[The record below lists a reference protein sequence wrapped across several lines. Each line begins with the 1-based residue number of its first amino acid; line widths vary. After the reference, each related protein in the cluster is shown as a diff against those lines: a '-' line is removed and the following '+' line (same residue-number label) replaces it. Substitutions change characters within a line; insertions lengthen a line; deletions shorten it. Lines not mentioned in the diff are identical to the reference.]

1 MSRPALAPAL
11 QPDVGALLG
20 VIRRQRPP
28 RRVHNLELF
37 LDPEVKDALS
47 ARFGLEQGLDRA
59 DPRYALRRDV
69 RLHAFLGYDV
79 FRLSLAPKKIFDL
92 PQLAAADTAGGAL
105 SRGQRD
111 WTEEHAGP
119 IRGWQD
125 FEAYPWPRVRDIDL
139 SPLEWLEKNLPENM
153 GVYDLTAHV
162 LEMISF
168 LLGYEAMC
176 YLIHDDPALVRAV
189 AERIGGFYV
198 EWSRTL
204 ADFRCVPFLWGSDDM
219 GFRTSTMVS
228 PTFLRELVLPWHR
241 ACAEAGRA
249 RGKPYLLHACGDLS
263 GIMEDLIREV
273 GIAGKHSFEDGI
285 LPVTE
290 AYRLYG
296 ERIAVLGGIDMDLLA
311 RGSEQAVR
319 ARVRETLEA
328 CFRPRSGLG
337 YCLGTGNTVA
347 NYLPLENYLAMLE
360 EGRRFTA

>member
-1 MSRPALAPAL
+1 MTRPTLTPPI
-11 QPDVGALLG
+11 QPDVEALLG

-28 RRVHNLELF
+28 RRVHHLELF
-37 LDPEVKDALS
+37 LDPEVKDAL
-47 ARFGLEQGLDRA
+47 AGRFGLEEGLDRA
-59 DPRYALRRDV
+59 DPRFALRRDV
-69 RLHAFLGYDV
+69 RLHSFLGYDA
-79 FRLSLAPKKIFDL
+79 FRLSLAPKKLFNL
-92 PQLAAADTAGGAL
+92 PQLAAADTASGPTG
-105 SRGQRD
+105 RGERS

-119 IRGWQD
+119 IRGWRD

-139 SPLEWLEKNLPENM
+139 SGLEWLESNLPENM

-162 LEMISF
+162 FEMINF

-228 PTFLRELVLPWHR
+228 PQFLRELVLPWHR

-249 RGKPYLLHACGDLS
+249 RGKPYLLHACGDLA
-263 GIMEDLIREV
+263 GIMEDLIGDV
-273 GIAGKHSFEDGI
+273 GIAAKHSFEDGI

-290 AYRLYG
+290 ACRRYG
-296 ERIAVLGGIDMDLLA
+296 DRIALLGGIDMDLLA

-347 NYLPLENYLAMLE
+347 NYLPLDNYLAMLE
-360 EGRRFTA
+360 EGRRFAA